1 MCSPD
6 ECFIAAQNLNNL
18 LGIMRAMRVAVKA
31 KATSFATAFST
42 LYSIPHRIP
51 ELLGPLE
58 NFYQFNKF
66 Y

>member
-42 LYSIPHRIP
+42 LNSIPHRIP

-58 NFYQFNKF
+58 NFYQLNKF